1 MFGFKKK
8 QTLPNQYFARIE
20 QGDLNFDAGNLQEIA
35 DSTGTL
41 VADWPNVSLQDLQTF
56 LSRATND
63 VVRASGQD
71 LTLQRIVYMTVNDKG
86 QAEPTGLSWEH
97 VIIDAGFEN
106 FVVST
111 ADHILNDSEVRQDE
125 EMTYDIIF
133 SALESL
139 QEAAL
144 EYTDLT
150 VDDMPDW
157 PSSEVYRDAQETG
170 EKITVQ
176 PLRFDQLVSLDN
188 KLEQLPNS
196 SELKQ
201 ESIEPT
207 VSNIPEI
214 PEPEKTPDLMAKA
227 SETSQPAITKS
238 ITLPS
243 NPTQQLIDK
252 IDLISPL
259 FQVNGDNQAHQDQA
273 ESQAYVAARL
283 NVEKQKA
290 NEFLVDTSNQLT
302 RQVQSALA
310 KVFKEKHTRFS
321 DQLATIQNTDVQ
333 SAIAEQ
339 MTGERQSEFD
349 GRYLQR
355 KTAREAGYHAE
366 VVTENDRH
374 EQTLN
379 SLKNSFVVDLE
390 NLKLTVNQELDDWF
404 TQRSLALSTDLTQQ
418 LQERSITAQKSY
430 DEAIVIELTQLSAN
444 LINENDIILQDMYA
458 KLAKEIETKRQEFE
472 VEHTNAI
479 EQTMKL
485 TSIQNEA
492 KNLGALEAQIQALKV
507 ANIDLEKRLKDKANK
522 QVDNDTLSQ
531 LKTQLSLMQGQ
542 PKIDKSDQINDQ
554 LMTLLTQQLKPKTIA
569 KKSSVTGW
577 EAIAIGMVVA
587 FVLGAVEVSSYSLA
601 QHQQATTAKKQIS
614 SSTETAKTI
623 TMTPQTE
630 TSQAS
635 AVSSSQSKNTSEA
648 ATSSSSTN
656 DTNALSSRFHKGD
669 QVNVTINGQNV
680 SAPVT
685 EISDKT
691 ITVHYEGFDYVV
703 PIS

>member
-41 VADWPNVSLQDLQTF
+41 VEDWPNVSLQDLQTF

-97 VIIDAGFEN
+97 VTIDAGFEN

-111 ADHILNDSEVRQDE
+111 TDHILNDSEVRQDE

-150 VDDMPDW
+150 VDDMPNW

-188 KLEQLPNS
+188 KLEQLPDS
-196 SELKQ
+196 PELKQ

-207 VSNIPEI
+207 VSTI

-227 SETSQPAITKS
+227 SETSQPAITKP
-238 ITLPS
+238 IVLPS
-243 NPTQQLIDK
+243 NPAQQLIDK
-252 IDLISPL
+252 IDLPSPL
-259 FQVNGDNQAHQDQA
+259 FQVNRDNQAHQDQA

-310 KVFKEKHTRFS
+310 KVLKEKHTRFS

-349 GRYLQR
+349 ARYLQR

-366 VVTENDRH
+366 VATENDRH

-379 SLKNSFVVDLE
+379 SLKNGFVVDLE

-404 TQRSLALSTDLTQQ
+404 TQRSLVLSTDFTQQ

-444 LINENDIILQDMYA
+444 LINENDIVLQDMYA

-472 VEHTNAI
+472 IEHTNAI

-569 KKSSVTGW
+569 KKSGVTGW
-577 EAIAIGMVVA
+577 QAIAIGMMVA
-587 FVLGAVEVSSYSLA
+587 FVLGAVGVSSYSLA

-614 SSTETAKTI
+614 SSTEMAKTI
-623 TMTPQTE
+623 TMAPPTA
-630 TSQAS
+630 TSQAN
-635 AVSSSQSKNTSEA
+635 AVSSSQSKNAPEA

-691 ITVHYEGFDYVV
+691 ITVHYDGFDYVV
-703 PIS
+703 PMS